1 MPVSSQISDK
11 TVPEEDEV
19 FTPDVFGD
27 PYLNKEVA
35 LMRGAGD
42 VSDIHFG
49 KVTKRL
55 RDAEGRPIG
64 MACDNPL
71 LDTREYTVEFL
82 DGHSEALSANLIA
95 QNLFSEIDEEGNRH
109 AT

>member
-1 MPVSSQISDK
+1 
-11 TVPEEDEV
+11 
-19 FTPDVFGD
+19 
-27 PYLNKEVA
+27 
-35 LMRGAGD
+35 MRGAGD